1 MPATTDGADWL
12 EEEAASGK
20 YQWTRIGPAG
30 LEAEVVPGLPCRV
43 NLGRQ
48 GEHPVLYVA
57 IGINGTPD
65 YWQWASVDVYT
76 GEPMPKEEALARMRD
91 LIDLA
96 SITSKSRIKSKLLN
110 P

>member
-1 MPATTDGADWL
+1 MDEDRPRRLGGGGRPRPSLPGEFGA
-12 EEEAASGK
+12 AGGASGSVCCD
-20 YQWTRIGPAG
+20 R
-30 LEAEVVPGLPCRV
+30 
-43 NLGRQ
+43 
-48 GEHPVLYVA
+48 
-57 IGINGTPD
+57 INGTPD

-96 SITSKSRIKSKLLN
+96 SITSKSRIKSKLLT